1 MRDSIVMS
9 GTRIGRNC
17 RIEKGIVAENV
28 EIGDNVIFSVGEYAE
43 SALNPKVYA
52 FDLVTVAENS
62 VIPSNVQIGKN
73 TAIVGITAAEDY
85 PDGLLASGQA
95 IVKAGEM

>member
-1 MRDSIVMS
+1 MS
-9 GTRIGRNC
+9 GTHIGKNC
-17 RIEKGIVAENV
+17 QIDKGIVAENV
-28 EIGDNVIFSVGEYAE
+28 EIGDDVIFSVGEYAE
-43 SALNPKVYA
+43 SVLNPKVYA

-62 VIPSNVQIGKN
+62 TIPSGVKIGKN
-73 TAIVGITAAEDY
+73 TAIVGKTDAADY